1 MNKKSSIIRISILF
15 ILSSFAMLFICGEE
29 MDENLFAWTV
39 HFFIDKALG
48 ISTCFVVAK
57 LYKRW
62 SKIDPWI
69 MACYKLCDDI
79 MDNPNPNKL

>member
-1 MNKKSSIIRISILF
+1 MPNTTYTINLTHDELVLIFLGLANSP
-15 ILSSFAMLFICGEE
+15 EE

-69 MACYKLCDDI
+69 MACDKLCDDI